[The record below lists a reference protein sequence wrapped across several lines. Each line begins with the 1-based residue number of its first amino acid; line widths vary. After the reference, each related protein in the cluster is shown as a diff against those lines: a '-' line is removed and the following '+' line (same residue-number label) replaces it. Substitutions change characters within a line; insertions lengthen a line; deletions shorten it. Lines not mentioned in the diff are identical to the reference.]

1 MKTEKYSKLMFVV
14 SLFFSLFLL
23 AACNSDSE
31 ETSNS
36 NKTTDEQETFT
47 LRYNVSFQPP
57 LWDWD
62 PKYKSTEEFAKLVE
76 ERTDGRVKI
85 ELFYANQL
93 AGQVESLDAL
103 SRGTFDIQNIT
114 PSAWASKIPEGSF
127 AALPYGWMG
136 EEHAAHLL
144 RETDVGK
151 LYEEALD
158 EYGVKLISYW
168 YSGAT
173 GYLSKSPIAAPEDFK
188 GLIFNTTD
196 ATQQEYYQS
205 MGAGIAGV
213 PFAEYYEGL
222 LRGTIDTVLFP
233 YNSLETYKL
242 AEVVES
248 VTVPG
253 SVMPSFGLVAFSKSS
268 WEKLPSDIQEIITE
282 TALELEQAGI
292 EGSKELTKLGIEYA
306 ESQGLEIVHLKREDY
321 DEFLKLGQEKVWDKF
336 ASRNERT
343 KKMTEVLYAE
353 NKKWIEENP
362 KAQEYFDEYLAD

>member
-1 MKTEKYSKLMFVV
+1 MKSSKLLFAL
-14 SLFFSLFLL
+14 SLFVIMCLL
-23 AACNSDSE
+23 VACNSDSK
-31 ETSNS
+31 ETSTGGS
-36 NKTTDEQETFT
+36 VNKETFT
-47 LRYNVSFQPP
+47 LKYNVSFQPP

-85 ELFYANQL
+85 DLYYANQL

-144 RETDVGK
+144 RSTDVGK
-151 LYEEALD
+151 LYEEALN
-158 EYGVKLISYW
+158 EYGVKVLSYW

-173 GYLSKSPIAAPEDFK
+173 GYLSKQPISSPKDFK

-196 ATQQEYYQS
+196 ATQQEYYEK

-233 YNSLETYKL
+233 YNALETYKL
-242 AEVVES
+242 AEVVDS
-248 VTVPG
+248 ITVPG
-253 SVMPSFGLVAFSKSS
+253 SVMPAFGLVAFSKSS
-268 WEKLPSDIQEIITE
+268 WEKLPEDLQEIIAE
-282 TALELEQAGI
+282 TALEMEQAGI
-292 EGSKELTKLGIEYA
+292 KGSKELTKLGIEYA
-306 ESQGLEIVHLKREDY
+306 ESQGLEVVHLTKENY
-321 DEFLKLGQEKVWDKF
+321 EAFQKLGQELAWDKF
-336 ASRNERT
+336 AGRSERT
-343 KKMTEVLYAE
+343 LKMTETLYAE
-353 NKKWIEENP
+353 NEKWLNENP
-362 KAQEYFDEYLAD
+362 NAQAYFDEYLAD